1 MSKVTKDTK
10 QADQEIDWDKKSD
23 SEGEDQTAHKDV
35 KQDKNQGKAKQLRD
49 LFDKTTTNQ
58 KKADDKKPKKQ
69 ENQQPKKDEK
79 SKAPQFYNNKKTGE
93 SLPINQQPTATA
105 TKQEIAQPKFVG
117 KINATVEEIPKAVLT
132 TQQPKVEQKE
142 TKEVEIAKPEFKIQK
157 EGKLVELNTNED
169 VSKLLNYKLFS
180 FI

>member
-10 QADQEIDWDKKSD
+10 QAEQEIDWDKKSE
-23 SEGEDQTAHKDV
+23 SEGEEHTAHKDV

-49 LFDKTTTNQ
+49 LFDKNTTTQ
-58 KKADDKKPKKQ
+58 KKTDDKKPKKQ
-69 ENQQPKKDEK
+69 ENQQPKKEEK

-93 SLPINQQPTATA
+93 SLPVNQTPITTT
-105 TKQEIAQPKFVG
+105 TKQADISQPKFVG
-117 KINATVEEIPKAVLT
+117 KINAKVEEAPKTVVP

-142 TKEVEIAKPEFKIQK
+142 TKEVEISKPEFKIQK

-169 VSKLLNYKLFS
+169 VS
-180 FI
+180 